1 MSGMSRFEHGGDIY
15 AHEGVLDFSANVNPL
30 GMPPTAVRALRESV
44 SEFSAY
50 PDPSCRALTD
60 ALCAAEGVASGQL
73 VCTAGAS
80 DLIARVC
87 AVVRPKKALVCA
99 PCYSGY
105 EQALEQTGAQVVR
118 HLLREEDGFALTGS
132 FCTFHQV
139 IEQMEAVAAHPDWQV
154 IPILSPNAYETDTRF
169 GKAADFREQIERI
182 CGHEIWHTI
191 AQTEPIGPKK
201 LLDVLLVAPC
211 TGNTLGKLANGITDT
226 SVTMAV
232 KAHLR
237 NARPVVLAVSTNDAL
252 ANAGKNI
259 GLLFNSKNIY
269 FVPMRQDNAAGK
281 PTSVVADFTQ
291 IVPAVEAAL
300 QARQVQPLFC

>member
-1 MSGMSRFEHGGDIY
+1 MNS
-15 AHEGVLDFSANVNPL
+15 N
-30 GMPPTAVRALRESV
+30 
-44 SEFSAY
+44 
-50 PDPSCRALTD
+50 SC
-60 ALCAAEGVASGQL
+60 SN
-73 VCTAGAS
+73 
-80 DLIARVC
+80 
-87 AVVRPKKALVCA
+87 RPV
-99 PCYSGY
+99 
-105 EQALEQTGAQVVR
+105 QV
-118 HLLREEDGFALTGS
+118 GFALTGS

-226 SVTMAV
+226 SVT
-232 KAHLR
+232 
-237 NARPVVLAVSTNDAL
+237 STNDAL

-281 PTSVVADFTQ
+281 PASVVADFTQ